1 MSEALA
7 GTDHDQI
14 ELGSSLIKKLW
25 SRTLL
30 LWTIVAV
37 AFFLSLGA
45 PSTAHAHVDQ
55 GKRLE
60 TTTQI
65 FVETLDRGQPQGGQ
79 GEAPTCHHGAVPC
92 STSYSMSNA
101 DLAGAP
107 RSTNTVPFSVI
118 TGFPLASFFTIDP
131 PPPKL

>member
-1 MSEALA
+1 M
-7 GTDHDQI
+7 T
-14 ELGSSLIKKLW
+14 K
-25 SRTLL
+25 R
-30 LWTIVAV
+30 
-37 AFFLSLGA
+37 SLGNDLTGNLFPGTA
-45 PSTAHAHVDQ
+45 LMWTAAAFALFLILGTASTAHAHADQ
-55 GKRLE
+55 GKQSE

-65 FVETLDRGQPQGGQ
+65 FTGTLDPGQPKGGQ
-79 GEAPTCHHGAVPC
+79 EESPTCHHGAVPC
-92 STSYSMSNA
+92 SPGYSMSNA